1 MFLTQSKVLKTL
13 SLMRV
18 GLDDAMAF
26 YLIEALARAPKLTTL
41 KLDFNR
47 VTGVFVDR
55 YTSKLQQ
62 CGYTPSASQ
71 GMQLDNSISVLA
83 SDSEAESTARLGS
96 ARNET
101 PPLAQNQQFGQK
113 TAGLVHLSF
122 EGNSALGCKGAEAIA
137 WLIKQKNDATKG
149 LKMVNLNECGI
160 DDQGFNFLKEA
171 LVARGRA
178 APELRIKVERNNFG

>member
-1 MFLTQSKVLKTL
+1 MTQLRILNLSNNPGLSSYSIKRVLQILRQHQITKLEELNLSKLPFSGNEEAFKELSMLLTSSKSLKTL

-26 YLIEALARAPKLTTL
+26 YLIEALAKAPKLTTL

-71 GMQLDNSISVLA
+71 GM
-83 SDSEAESTARLGS
+83 
-96 ARNET
+96 
-101 PPLAQNQQFGQK
+101 
-113 TAGLVHLSF
+113 
-122 EGNSALGCKGAEAIA
+122 
-137 WLIKQKNDATKG
+137 
-149 LKMVNLNECGI
+149 
-160 DDQGFNFLKEA
+160 
-171 LVARGRA
+171 
-178 APELRIKVERNNFG
+178 